1 MSDSP
6 KVSRRDEATLLRLI
20 RRFGRE
26 GLIRVINDL
35 PVEPKRRGA
44 PQLPRLRQSML
55 VALFKIGSPSHKG
68 SRSQFSAQL
77 FDAVKLAH
85 ARTVAKGGP
94 KTTVYKTAR
103 ALDQDLQRG
112 LKQPD
117 EVLIRG
123 MIRALIRWRKTK
135 VSPEAGFYVGGRSHL
150 MVTPLNPDLLTR
162 WIDNAIDLAGARERL
177 DALYP
182 NPSSIS
188 PPKKPQQ

>member
-1 MSDSP
+1 
-6 KVSRRDEATLLRLI
+6 
-20 RRFGRE
+20 
-26 GLIRVINDL
+26 
-35 PVEPKRRGA
+35 
-44 PQLPRLRQSML
+44 ML
-55 VALFKIGSPSHKG
+55 VALFRIGRLSREG
-68 SRSQFSAQL
+68 SRSQFSARL
-77 FDAVKLAH
+77 FDAVELAH
-85 ARTVAKGGP
+85 ARTSRTVAEGRLK
-94 KTTVYKTAR
+94 KTVYKNAK

-117 EVLIRG
+117 EMLIRG
-123 MIRALIRWRKTK
+123 LIQALIRWRKTK